1 MSETLDNSM
10 KFNDFLHDKTFY
22 DEKRERPPYNKFRLM
37 ITGGGHKAQGHADI
51 QGELQTFSV
60 FMERHPNLDD
70 CLEELAV
77 MAARLLNTE
86 NCSIMLLKGD
96 ESAGDISLR
105 VFAHS
110 GNLPKEAYGEAK
122 KLKEGIAGHVAA
134 TGKSV
139 FVENIDRSQF
149 ATLKRGRYK
158 SKGFM
163 AVPIKVRE
171 KVIGVINAN
180 TPKKKRNIDRKD
192 LELLSVIALL
202 IGKSI
207 QVIEL
212 QNLLESRYAQ
222 FAMASGRDREGVN
235 LKVSIHQSPENIAKI
250 LAKSFFSEMLKAG
263 FGPDHMISTAT
274 EILSLLDERLK
285 KHGDRFRRG

>member
-1 MSETLDNSM
+1 M
-10 KFNDFLHDKTFY
+10 KK
-22 DEKRERPPYNKFRLM
+22 ERSRHIMDLSLM
-37 ITGGGHKAQGHADI
+37 IKRSQHQGKGHEDLQD
-51 QGELQTFSV
+51 ELQTFSV

-77 MAARLLNTE
+77 MAARLLDTE
-86 NCSIMLLKGD
+86 NCSIMLLRND
-96 ESAGDISLR
+96 ESVGDISLR

-110 GNLPKEAYGEAK
+110 GNLPKEAHGEAK
-122 KLKEGIAGHVAA
+122 KLKEGISGHVAA
-134 TGKSV
+134 TGESV
-139 FVENIDRSQF
+139 FVEDIDRSQF
-149 ATLKRGRYK
+149 APLKRGRYK
-158 SKGFM
+158 SKGFI
-163 AVPIKVRE
+163 AVPIKVQE

-180 TPKKKRNIDRKD
+180 TPKKKPTIERKD

-212 QNLLESRYAQ
+212 QNLLESRFTQIAL
-222 FAMASGRDREGVN
+222 ASSRDSEGVS
-235 LKVSIHQSPENIAKI
+235 LKVSIHQGPEKIAKI

-285 KHGDRFRRG
+285 KHGDRFRRGADQDQI

>member
-1 MSETLDNSM
+1 MNVSLMPTRNQHHGKRHEDLQ
-10 KFNDFLHDKTFY
+10 
-22 DEKRERPPYNKFRLM
+22 DELR
-37 ITGGGHKAQGHADI
+37 
-51 QGELQTFSV
+51 TFSV
-60 FMERHPNLDD
+60 FMECHPNLDD

-86 NCSIMLLKGD
+86 NCSIVLLKDD
-96 ESAGDISLR
+96 ESTGDVSLR

-110 GNLPKEAYGEAK
+110 GNLPKEAHGEAK
-122 KLKEGIAGHVAA
+122 KLKEGISGHVAA
-134 TGKSV
+134 TGESV
-139 FVENIDRSQF
+139 FVENIDQSQF
-149 ATLKRGRYK
+149 AALKRGRYK
-158 SKGFM
+158 SKGFI

-180 TPKKKRNIDRKD
+180 TPKKKPNIERKD
-192 LELLSVIALL
+192 LEVLSVIALL

-222 FAMASGRDREGVN
+222 FALASSRDREG
-235 LKVSIHQSPENIAKI
+235 VSIHQSPENIAKI
-250 LAKSFFSEMLKAG
+250 LAKTFFSEMLKAG
-263 FGPDHMISTAT
+263 FGPAHMISTAT